1 MDRQGKKEM
10 REMLKDPYNY
20 GHPGD
25 ELIRAMKA
33 FDIMTRFVERNKVK
47 KENKGT

>member
-1 MDRQGKKEM
+1 MDRQGRKEM
-10 REMLKDPYNY
+10 REMLKDPSNY
-20 GHPGD
+20 GNPGD
-25 ELIRAMKA
+25 EFIRAMKT